1 MARLNHKAY
10 TILVRELER
19 CVGND
24 PLKAPTKRLVLKRLE
39 RLRQQTGDPVSA
51 QQLQE
56 TIQDLIPE
64 FSNQA
69 IRKAV
74 KANQPSSGL
83 FGYLFWGGA
92 GLAGLAGLVYILNLP
107 YPMIR
112 WPVSKTIPLVL
123 LPSYMKMDY
132 DYRGAIANVEKADQL
147 INQATSAADIELGE
161 EKVNLA
167 QNHLDGLPVWFLG
180 YFPQRYC
187 TLFSCSWRFTLDEYQ
202 GARQQV
208 ARMDAKVFQEN
219 NALTLLEEGQSQ
231 IEAAK
236 SQYKQANSESD
247 KQQAISLW
255 QAGLDKLDQ
264 IPRQT
269 VAGRMSEPQIRAY
282 QRDFQQ
288 ASGRAVGTQKTDTL
302 IQAAAQY
309 GMAAAQMSQNPPHA
323 EEQWQEIIR
332 LWDQGSHQLERVGDD
347 NPAYVQAQAK
357 LAEYRKNAAM
367 ARIRLR
373 NEQRSTQA
381 LNQAKSQ
388 ITAWQRLAASSTN
401 TGVLVS
407 GLQDIIYDLDRVK
420 SGTTATE
427 EARSLRQFAEAKMQ
441 ELSQ

>member
-24 PLKAPTKRLVLKRLE
+24 PPRAPVKMLILKRLE
-39 RLRQQTGDPVSA
+39 RLRQQTGEPVSA

-56 TIQDLIPE
+56 IIQDLIPE
-64 FSNQA
+64 FRDVA
-69 IRKAV
+69 IRKAA
-74 KANQPSSGL
+74 KANQPSGMFS
-83 FGYLFWGGA
+83 YLSWGMM

-112 WPVSKTIPLVL
+112 WPVAKTIPLVL

-147 INQATSAADIELGE
+147 INQATSAADIELGA
-161 EKVNLA
+161 EKVAIA

-187 TLFSCSWRFTLDEYQ
+187 TFFSCSWRFTLDEYK

-208 ARMDAKVFQEN
+208 ARMDAKVFQQN
-219 NALTLLEEGQSQ
+219 NALTLLEEGASQ
-231 IEAAK
+231 IEEGK
-236 SQYKQANSESD
+236 SQYQQANSEAS
-247 KQQAISLW
+247 KQEAIAIW
-255 QAGLDKLDQ
+255 QAGLDKLDL
-264 IPRQT
+264 IPPQT
-269 VAGRMSEPQIRAY
+269 VAGRMSAAQMKAY

-288 ASGRAVGTQKTDTL
+288 VSGRSAGTGKTDTL

-309 GMAAAQMSQNPPHA
+309 GMAAAQMSQNPPHP
-323 EEQWQEIIR
+323 EEQWQEIIG
-332 LWDQGSHQLERVGDD
+332 LWDRASEQLERVKDD
-347 NPAYVQAQAK
+347 NPAYVQAQTK
-357 LAEYRKNAAM
+357 LVEYRQNAAM

-373 NEQRSTQA
+373 NEQSSTEA
-381 LNQAKSQ
+381 LNQAKGR
-388 ITAWQRLAASSTN
+388 ITAWQQSAASNAN

-407 GLQDIIYDLDRVK
+407 GLQSIIYDLDRVK
-420 SGTTATE
+420 TGTTATE
-427 EARSLRQFAEAKMQ
+427 EARSLREFAEAKMQ
-441 ELSQ
+441 ELNQ

>member
-24 PLKAPTKRLVLKRLE
+24 PLNAPQKILVLKRLE

-64 FSNQA
+64 FSNKAIQQA
-69 IRKAV
+69 A
-74 KANQPSSGL
+74 KANQPSSGIW
-83 FGYLFWGGA
+83 GYLSWGVV
-92 GLAGLAGLVYILNLP
+92 GLAGCAGLVYILNLP

-112 WPVSKTIPLVL
+112 WPVAKTIPLVL

-132 DYRGAIANVEKADQL
+132 DYRGAIANVEKSDQL
-147 INQATSAADIELGE
+147 INQATSAADIELGA
-161 EKVNLA
+161 EKVALA
-167 QNHLDGLPVWFLG
+167 QKHLDGLPVWFLG
-180 YFPQRYC
+180 YYPQRYC
-187 TLFSCSWRFTLDEYQ
+187 TLFSCSWQFTLDEYQ
-202 GARQQV
+202 VARKQV
-208 ARMDAKVFQEN
+208 ARMEAKVFQEN
-219 NALTLLEEGQSQ
+219 NALTLLQEGQSQ

-236 SQYKQANSESD
+236 GQYQQANSESD
-247 KQQAISLW
+247 KQEAISLW
-255 QAGLDKLDQ
+255 QTGLDKLAQ
-264 IPRQT
+264 IPPQT
-269 VAGRMSEPQIRAY
+269 VAGRMSEPQIKAY
-282 QRDFQQ
+282 ERDFQNV
-288 ASGRAVGTQKTDTL
+288 SGRSAGTQKTDTL

-309 GMAAAQMSQNPPHA
+309 GMAAAQMSQNPPHPEA
-323 EEQWQEIIR
+323 QWQEIIR
-332 LWDQGSHQLERVGDD
+332 LWDQGSQQLERVTDD
-347 NPAYVQAQAK
+347 NPAYVEAQKK

-367 ARIRLR
+367 ARIRLE
-373 NEQRSTQA
+373 NEQNSMQA

-388 ITAWQRLAASSTN
+388 ITTWQQLATSTTN
-401 TGVLVS
+401 KGVLVS
-407 GLQDIIYDLDRVK
+407 GLQRIIYDLDRVK